1 MTIVSIQEDQAQ
13 PEPTTLSLGELK
25 EGKHYLVVEGQFKGR
40 ILFCTYRHQH
50 ITGKNGSDDREEIF
64 AFDNAGAL
72 WFPSDIDRYYSTHLR
87 EVNLS
92 IIYSF
97 VN

>member
-1 MTIVSIQEDQAQ
+1 MAIVSIQEDQAQ

-40 ILFCTYRHQH
+40 ILFCTHRHQGVR
-50 ITGKNGSDDREEIF
+50 GKNGQDEYEEII
-64 AFDNAGAL
+64 AFDSAGAL
-72 WFPSDIDRYYSTHLR
+72 WFPSDIDRYYSTRLR

-92 IIYSF
+92 ITYSF